1 MALDFATRK
10 IRVNCVCP
18 GIIHTNMLERR
29 FALEANREEAYQR
42 VSQRPPVHYIGN
54 PEDVAA
60 AIAYLAADESRFVT
74 GSALTIDG
82 GVGAA

>member
-1 MALDFATRK
+1 
-10 IRVNCVCP
+10 
-18 GIIHTNMLERR
+18 
-29 FALEANREEAYQR
+29 
-42 VSQRPPVHYIGN
+42 VHYIGN

>member
-1 MALDFATRK
+1 
-10 IRVNCVCP
+10 
-18 GIIHTNMLERR
+18 MLERR
-29 FALEANREEAYQR
+29 FALQPDREAAWRAA
-42 VSQRPPVHYIGN
+42 SARPPVQYVGR

-60 AIAYLAADESRFVT
+60 AIAYLGADEARFVT